1 MPTLISYVCLKI
13 KEKVTPNKD
22 QAKVYK
28 MVTTET
34 YLNQKELCP
43 RPMSRWTVKLH
54 LPYTLVRYFKFIVF
68 KIIGQV
74 KTNRFHIKPK
84 LDCNSLCFPKNR
96 QYIFLNQTP
105 KMQVCILQTKH
116 WNSWPWNNVTLRRSD
131 FQKKRF
137 PSWVHFF
144 EPHFLPT
151 KHFPVS
157 RTEL

>member
-68 KIIGQV
+68 YNYRTG
-74 KTNRFHIKPK
+74 
-84 LDCNSLCFPKNR
+84 KN
-96 QYIFLNQTP
+96 
-105 KMQVCILQTKH
+105 
-116 WNSWPWNNVTLRRSD
+116 
-131 FQKKRF
+131 
-137 PSWVHFF
+137 
-144 EPHFLPT
+144 
-151 KHFPVS
+151 
-157 RTEL
+157 